1 MTYENL
7 GSIRRRPRD
16 PWVARMLRGLSGVVS
31 GGVVVLTVAVIVAA
45 YLATNRDFPGPGA
58 ESIAAHV
65 VVSVLAVG
73 LQIFADRRRAAA
85 SVLASGLILALTG
98 LLLWTQWWS

>member
-1 MTYENL
+1 M
-7 GSIRRRPRD
+7 
-16 PWVARMLRGLSGVVS
+16 
-31 GGVVVLTVAVIVAA
+31 LTVVVIVAA

-73 LQIFADRRRAAA
+73 LQIFADRRGAPPPSWPRE
-85 SVLASGLILALTG
+85 
-98 LLLWTQWWS
+98 